1 LGKKESKENKVIH
14 IKHWPGGDRPSKGLL
29 AGLNLIEN
37 PDDLHDYLKTSMG
50 PLNRE
55 EFRVLYLNRSRHL
68 ISEEVLFK
76 GTVDIPILDHVVI
89 GRNSFLSMKR
99 HHPDIFEGISIICL
113 SPFLYYQFGQLERA
127 PEKLC
132 GLYAD

>member
-1 LGKKESKENKVIH
+1 MT
-14 IKHWPGGDRPSKGLL
+14 LL
-29 AGLNLIEN
+29 I
-37 PDDLHDYLKTSMG
+37 HDYLKASMG

-55 EFRVLYLNRSRHL
+55 EFRLLYLNRSKHL

-99 HHPDIFEGISIICL
+99 RHPDIFEGENDI
-113 SPFLYYQFGQLERA
+113 A
-127 PEKLC
+127 
-132 GLYAD
+132 